1 MKDSTRNR
9 ATIQPFSRP
18 MQKLTAAGELQHP
31 LVRTCQFDV
40 EALDLFLCRAVSGF
54 RPQDAAA
61 GEGVDAGEQD
71 VVPDAEVSDHGLAPA
86 VLGNEDHAAADGFLR
101 CQAGTLFAV
110 QQDSAC

>member
-1 MKDSTRNR
+1 
-9 ATIQPFSRP
+9 

-31 LVRTCQFDV
+31 LVRTCQFDMQGI
-40 EALDLFLCRAVSGF
+40 DLFRRRVISGF
-54 RPQDAAA
+54 RPQDAVT
-61 GEGVDAGEQD
+61 GKRINTGEQD